1 MSDYILKIG
10 GSVLTD
16 KASRESISPDFRE
29 VLSKVQSGGILVH
42 GAGSYGHPHAE
53 THGLADGS
61 RTGVLET
68 HSAVKELNSKVVRQ
82 LRDMGIKAFPVHPS
96 SMATRRKSTDINLE
110 PVSQMVKEGFT
121 PVIHGDGVVHS
132 GEGFSV
138 ISGDE
143 IAASAMNQV
152 GAEKLG
158 FCTSVPGV
166 LDEEGEVIDIIE
178 GMERFPEKKVE
189 GKDVTGGMRN
199 KLEKIFEKEVDAR
212 IFGEEE
218 LEGFLSGE
226 EVGTSVRGSPR

>member
-16 KASRESISPDFRE
+16 KASRETISQDFRE
-29 VLSKVQSGGILVH
+29 VLSRVNSGGILVH

-53 THGLADGS
+53 SHGLADGS
-61 RTGVLET
+61 RKGVLET
-68 HSAVKELNSKVVRQ
+68 HSAVKKLNRKVVRQ
-82 LRDMGIKAFPVHPS
+82 LRDQGIKAFPVHPS
-96 SMATRRKSTDINLE
+96 SMATREESTDINLE
-110 PVSQMVKEGFT
+110 PVAQMVKEGFT
-121 PVIHGDGVVHS
+121 PVIHGDGVVHR

-143 IAASAMNQV
+143 IATSAMKQI

-166 LDEEGEVIDIIE
+166 LDEDGEVIESIE
-178 GMERFPEKKVE
+178 DMERFSEKKVE

-218 LEGFLSGE
+218 LEGFLSE
-226 EVGTSVRGSPR
+226 EKVGTVVRGSPR